1 MKRPSLPRITRCLSS
16 GPPRLEEHTG
26 GTGDYAIGW
35 KRPSKSPTIPRPN
48 LRWLGGNAHPS
59 PSKSPS
65 IPIQSPS
72 KTRLDGQ
79 SAGRDDREGVRP
91 VVDPGQ
97 VTIDESD
104 GQWTTSIWV
113 YSGTRR
119 SVVRVRTLSQI
130 YSQYSHF
137 PYMSVPIK
145 LHTPHTVSYRCEI
158 GGYLAIPLQFFKSTL
173 LDDLETQVI
182 SKTISRPAIL

>member
-1 MKRPSLPRITRCLSS
+1 MSLSRASRVSTLK
-16 GPPRLEEHTG
+16 G

-79 SAGRDDREGVRP
+79 SAGRDDDSP
-91 VVDPGQ
+91 AD
-97 VTIDESD
+97 
-104 GQWTTSIWV
+104 TT
-113 YSGTRR
+113 
-119 SVVRVRTLSQI
+119 
-130 YSQYSHF
+130 
-137 PYMSVPIK
+137 
-145 LHTPHTVSYRCEI
+145 
-158 GGYLAIPLQFFKSTL
+158 
-173 LDDLETQVI
+173 
-182 SKTISRPAIL
+182 